1 MVTQS
6 VVEYLRRPWPDSRQE
21 YQFMSKNETQSQI
34 HVQNKLQRSARL
46 RTWWVE
52 FDVIANTS
60 SVVADPGKHIQDEE
74 LQ

>member
-1 MVTQS
+1 M
-6 VVEYLRRPWPDSRQE
+6 R
-21 YQFMSKNETQSQI
+21 KNETQSQI